1 MSKQI
6 VIDWQRNGIVAAVC
20 NQRGSKVTL
29 DKLSRQPVGE
39 NTANTTLKQAVAA
52 AAEEL
57 GVSKTPV
64 TVVVA
69 RELVEV
75 RTISIPRMDEA
86 ELPDV
91 IRFQAQRQLAN
102 MGDNWPLDFVLLP
115 DAPGQDMQTALV
127 GVIQPADLTLITGAC
142 EAAGLTVAHVGL
154 RPLEVARFATQS
166 GHLASKG
173 NSLLISIA
181 GSNADLMLLKDG
193 RVVQVRSTKV
203 PSEPAQLASSIQ
215 GEIRR
220 SLMAASA
227 HVGEDPIGSVMLL
240 ADHNVASQLEGPL
253 AQAAGAPI
261 STFDPSELV
270 AAGTPAQL
278 DDEIGPRLAA
288 LGGAAGLG
296 SAAKAA
302 AVDFLNPKKR
312 PPKKD
317 NRRTYMLA
325 AAAGI
330 VVVAGGLSWWRYSSQ
345 ANENTLVSLKK
356 QLESTKEKEVDYR
369 ARSSQLKE
377 VEQFLDQSPNW
388 LDQLSFVAERI
399 PPSDKVQVSRTS
411 FLTTKTGK
419 TQIMFAQVLADS
431 DTSLAEFED
440 SLRDGTHELLATNRQ
455 QLPEPI
461 GDYRWI
467 AAPVVVTLEDAGWKL
482 TDEIEKG
489 PSKKKDETAKQQ
501 EESQEE
507 SKASSDET
515 SSEGEPA
522 SDASDDKGS
531 DASPSDASEKAAD
544 ESSAEAI
551 SEASESDEEAKAD
564 QQDQTET
571 D

>member
-1 MSKQI
+1 MVADPPAIESIPRSQQHETASQGKHTVSKQI

-20 NQRGSKVTL
+20 NQRGHKVTL
-29 DKLSRQPVGE
+29 DKLSCQPVGE
-39 NTANTTLKQAVAA
+39 NTANPTLKQAIAA

-64 TVVVA
+64 IVIVA

-127 GVIQPADLTLITGAC
+127 GVIQPTDLTLVTGAC

-166 GHLASKG
+166 GQLASKG

-203 PSEPAQLASSIQ
+203 PSEPSQLASSIQ

-227 HVGEDPIGSVMLL
+227 HVGEAPIGSVMLL
-240 ADHNVASQLEGPL
+240 ADRQVASQLEGPL

-261 STFDPSELV
+261 TTFDPGELI
-270 AAGTPAQL
+270 APATSAEL

-288 LGGAAGLG
+288 LGGAASLG

-302 AVDFLNPKKR
+302 TVDFLNPKK
-312 PPKKD
+312 
-317 NRRTYMLA
+317 
-325 AAAGI
+325 
-330 VVVAGGLSWWRYSSQ
+330 
-345 ANENTLVSLKK
+345 
-356 QLESTKEKEVDYR
+356 
-369 ARSSQLKE
+369 
-377 VEQFLDQSPNW
+377 
-388 LDQLSFVAERI
+388 
-399 PPSDKVQVSRTS
+399 
-411 FLTTKTGK
+411 
-419 TQIMFAQVLADS
+419 
-431 DTSLAEFED
+431 
-440 SLRDGTHELLATNRQ
+440 
-455 QLPEPI
+455 
-461 GDYRWI
+461 
-467 AAPVVVTLEDAGWKL
+467 
-482 TDEIEKG
+482 
-489 PSKKKDETAKQQ
+489 
-501 EESQEE
+501 
-507 SKASSDET
+507 
-515 SSEGEPA
+515 
-522 SDASDDKGS
+522 
-531 DASPSDASEKAAD
+531 
-544 ESSAEAI
+544 
-551 SEASESDEEAKAD
+551 
-564 QQDQTET
+564 
-571 D
+571 